1 MLNIPL
7 PAGVISERRFFELAA
22 FRKPAA
28 GSKQEAVAVKTHAC
42 EQKMIGPKTGDFL
55 SDGQLLQRY
64 LARRDEAAFA
74 TLVQRYAGLVLG
86 VCRRVLRDGHAA
98 EDAFQ
103 ATFLVL
109 VRRAASLDK
118 TGSLSSWLYGV
129 AYRTAL
135 KARGKETRQ
144 RIRDRQAVRS
154 AAVQANGER
163 VWSDLQPVLDEELHR
178 LPSKYRLPLVL
189 CYLEGKTHQQAAR
202 ELGWPSGSMSRRVE
216 RAREILRGHLEK
228 RGLLLSTGI
237 LFALIGKQQTVAAG
251 ELVVRTAQAAM
262 HFGAG
267 SSTRAAAISPGVAAL
282 AEKILLTFSVSK
294 LKISVIAGVALL
306 LGLVGLFGG
315 SGKSAGFFALNLQ
328 LSDHQAGLCAS
339 SQLLTESTSVV
350 TLNWK
355 LRHTFPTPGEAVQAV
370 AFSPD
375 GATVAVGGQ
384 SNVIHLRDVA
394 QGKER
399 GNLRG
404 HEGMIAALAFAPQA
418 RTLASASHDQTVRLW
433 DLATGRGAAVL
444 RGHRAEV
451 LSAAFANDGRT
462 LVSAGADETIR
473 LWDRATGHELA
484 SWTNTPGPVV
494 TVACAPARNI
504 VASAGADGSL
514 ILWDRA
520 NGSQLK
526 RLSGHRGGVHSVAF
540 SSDGQFL
547 ASGGADGTV
556 RLWDQA
562 GKPVAVLAGHEG
574 AVNALAFLR
583 QSEMLVSAS
592 ADHTLRVWDV
602 KTRACQAILKGHT
615 SAVLAVACAAN
626 DLTIASGSSDGT
638 ARIWQAELRTTTT
651 P

>member
-1 MLNIPL
+1 
-7 PAGVISERRFFELAA
+7 
-22 FRKPAA
+22 
-28 GSKQEAVAVKTHAC
+28 VKTHAC
-42 EQKMIGPKTGDFL
+42 EQKMIGPKPGDSL

-74 TLVQRYAGLVLG
+74 ALVQRYAGLVLG

-109 VRRAASLDK
+109 VRRASSLDK

-135 KARGKETRQ
+135 KARGKEARQ
-144 RIRDRQAVRS
+144 RNRDRQAVRS
-154 AAVQANGER
+154 AAVQSNGER

-178 LPSKYRLPLVL
+178 LPSKYRLALVL

-228 RGLLLSTGI
+228 RGLLLSTGL
-237 LFALIGKQQTVAAG
+237 LFALIGKQQTAAAG

-262 HFGAG
+262 YFGPG
-267 SSTRAAAISPGVAAL
+267 CSSSAAAVSPGVAAL
-282 AEKILLTFSVSK
+282 AEKTLLTFSVSK
-294 LKISVIAGVALL
+294 LKISVIASVALL
-306 LGLVGLFGG
+306 LSLVGLFGG
-315 SGKSAGFFALNLQ
+315 SGRSAGFSAFNLLGQ
-328 LSDHQAGLCAS
+328 HQAGPCGS
-339 SQLLTESTSVV
+339 SQLSPESPPDV
-350 TLNWK
+350 TLDWK
-355 LRHTFPTPGEAVQAV
+355 LRHTIPASGEAVHAV
-370 AFSPD
+370 TFSPD
-375 GATVAVGGQ
+375 GATVASGQ
-384 SNVIHLRDVA
+384 GNMVHIWDVA
-394 QGKER
+394 QGKKR

-404 HEGMIAALAFAPQA
+404 PEGVIAALAFAPNG
-418 RTLASASHDQTVRLW
+418 RMLASASHDQTVRLW
-433 DLATGRGAAVL
+433 DLATGRDAAVL
-444 RGHRAEV
+444 RGHGAEV

-462 LVSAGADETIR
+462 LVSAGADQTIR
-473 LWDRATGHELA
+473 LWDPETGHEMA

-494 TVACAPARNI
+494 TVACAPARDI
-504 VASAGADGSL
+504 VASAGTDGSL

-526 RLSGHRGGVHSVAF
+526 RFSGHSGGVHSVAF
-540 SSDGQFL
+540 SSDGQLL

-556 RLWDQA
+556 RLWDLG
-562 GKPVAVLAGHEG
+562 GKPLAVLAGHEG
-574 AVNALAFLR
+574 AVNALAFLG
-583 QSEMLVSAS
+583 QSQMLVSAS

-602 KTRACQAILKGHT
+602 KTRACRAILKGHT

-626 DLTIASGSSDGT
+626 SLTIASGSSDGT
-638 ARIWQAELRTTTT
+638 TRIWQAEVRLIKK